1 MRVKDHEAELR
12 GLFIANGLNQELNF
26 TSSKTKT
33 SIEKQQGLL
42 LQVMKALSSRW
53 KVV

>member
-26 TSSKTKT
+26 TYLRRRKP
-33 SIEKQQGLL
+33 
-42 LQVMKALSSRW
+42 V
-53 KVV
+53 